1 MEYRSYVRRGG
12 VAALWRGLA
21 AIFLV
26 IGAMVALV
34 GRGGPVRAQDETK
47 TDATVR
53 VVHASPG
60 APNVDV
66 LVDGQPVVQD
76 LAFGAATDYFP
87 LADGDHKVQVTPTG
101 QGADAALIDTDLNV
115 DAGEAYIFVALG
127 RLNDI
132 EGKVYNVNID
142 QLDSGKARARLIH
155 ASPDAGKV
163 SVAVTGGDE
172 LWGGVDFKDSSDYK
186 DLDAG
191 TYSLDV
197 KGDDDRVLLT
207 ADNLEIAPG
216 QVYDILLLGQ
226 IADGSLALLPL
237 TTTVTVP
244 CAEAL
249 GLQGGDDDS
258 CIRIVH
264 AAPGTPE
271 IDVYVNDS
279 PVVQGLAYGTATEFI
294 VVPSGDDH
302 KLQVTAAGGTPGD
315 GDLLDADLDFD
326 GRSAYDVVVT
336 GNPDDL
342 EAKSEKL
349 DLSSLPEGQA
359 RVRVT
364 HASPDAGGV
373 DVALADGPTLFE
385 GVDFRD
391 TTDYKTIDAGS
402 YNLQL
407 KKDDTVALAGDV
419 EFGAGMV
426 YDVVVVGRSDD
437 NSLALLVLSAPALV
451 REGEVATPES
461 QGTAVTGTTEPT
473 VVDATV
479 ASDQTTAVA
488 TSGAVETPTATP

>member
-1 MEYRSYVRRGG
+1 MEDRIFVRKGG
-12 VAALWRGLA
+12 VAAFGRGLVA
-21 AIFLV
+21 LLLV

-66 LVDGQPVVQD
+66 LVDGQPIVQD
-76 LAFGAATDYFP
+76 LAFGSATDYFP
-87 LADGDHKVQVTPTG
+87 LAGGDHKVQITPTG
-101 QGADAALIDTDLNV
+101 EGADSALIDTDLNV
-115 DAGEAYIFVALG
+115 DGGDAYVFAALG

-132 EGKVYNVNID
+132 EGKVYKVNID
-142 QLDSGKARARLIH
+142 QIDEGKARARLIN
-155 ASPDAGKV
+155 ASPDAGKISV
-163 SVAVTGGDE
+163 SVTGGDE
-172 LWGGVDFKDSSDYK
+172 LFGGTDFKDASDYN

-197 KGDDDRVLLT
+197 KSDDDRVLLT
-207 ADNLEIAPG
+207 ADNLELTAG
-216 QVYDILLLGQ
+216 EVYDIVALGQ

-237 TTTVTVP
+237 TTIVTVP
-244 CAEAL
+244 CAQAL
-249 GLQGGDDDS
+249 GLQGGNDDS

-264 AAPGTPE
+264 AAPGSSE
-271 IDVYVNDS
+271 VDVYVNDS
-279 PVVQGLAYGTATEFI
+279 PVVQGLTFGTSTEFI
-294 VVPSGDDH
+294 VLPSGGDR

-315 GDLLDADLDFD
+315 GDLLDDDLTFD
-326 GRSAYDVVVT
+326 VRSAYDVVLT

-349 DLSSLPEGQA
+349 DLTSLPEGQA
-359 RVRVT
+359 RVRVI

-373 DVALADGPTLFE
+373 DVAIADGPTLFE

-391 TTDYKTIDAGS
+391 ITDYTTIDAAS

-426 YDVVVVGRSDD
+426 YDVVVIGRTDD
-437 NSLALLVLSAPALV
+437 NSLSLLMLSAQALV
-451 REGEVATPES
+451 REGEVATPEA
-461 QGTAVTGTTEPT
+461 QGTSVNGTTEAT

-479 ASDQTTAVA
+479 ASDQTTAVP
-488 TSGAVETPTATP
+488 TSGAVEATPTP